1 MSQPSY
7 ASSRP
12 TPEIPTNVAGEA
24 GNMVDVQDSQYDVT
38 TNSVEAS
45 LAGMA
50 TPQPGHPAYGGNAGA
65 GALGYQG
72 FNDGQLE
79 ALGQ

>member
-7 ASSRP
+7 ASSRTTPAVP
-12 TPEIPTNVAGEA
+12 TDVAGEA
-24 GNMVDVQDSQYDVT
+24 GNMVDVQDAQFDDTVG
-38 TNSVEAS
+38 SVQS
-45 LAGMA
+45 GM
-50 TPQPGHPAYGGNAGA
+50 TVPQPGTDHPAYGGNAGQ

-72 FNDGQLE
+72 FQDGQLE